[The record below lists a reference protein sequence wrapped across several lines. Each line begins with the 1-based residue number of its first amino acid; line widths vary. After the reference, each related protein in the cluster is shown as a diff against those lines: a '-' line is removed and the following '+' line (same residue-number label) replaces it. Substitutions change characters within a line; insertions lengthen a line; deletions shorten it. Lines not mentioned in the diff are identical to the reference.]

1 NAETAG
7 DFSTAI
13 PGPPLAPT
21 ALGQFQSDGVTA
33 IPVGGTG
40 RSRSAVFKA
49 TVTDPNPGDVVRLE
63 VEVDPLGTAFSGVP
77 NGSGAGAAITPA
89 VQVAVQDAL
98 GNTVT
103 SFSGTI
109 TVTPGVNLAGGTLA
123 GHTTVTAVNGVA
135 TFSDLSIDKV
145 GTGYTLQATG
155 AGLTTASAS
164 FDITPG

>member
-1 NAETAG
+1 G
-7 DFSTAI
+7 SQLDC
-13 PGPPLAPT
+13 
-21 ALGQFQSDGVTA
+21 
-33 IPVGGTG
+33 
-40 RSRSAVFKA
+40 
-49 TVTDPNPGDVVRLE
+49 TVQPMTTP
-63 VEVDPLGTAFSGVP
+63 
-77 NGSGAGAAITPA
+77 AGAAITPA

-135 TFSDLSIDKV
+135 TFADLSIDKV
-145 GTGYTLQATG
+145 GSYTLQATG

-164 FDITPG
+164 FDVTPGAVTQLAFTVQPGATVAGASITPAVQVT